1 MDKILFREEQRF
13 SQRWIWFLLLAAFA
27 VAVVPLWYGLICQVT
42 TGQPWGDK
50 PASNGVLAL
59 IASLVTLLMTGIL
72 LLFKSIRLQIE
83 IRGNDI
89 RFRYLPLVRK
99 WRSIAIT
106 EIERYEVGK
115 YRPVA
120 QYGGWGIR
128 QGSRKYGKAYNITG
142 NIGLKLFL
150 KNGKIILLGS
160 QRAQALSYAME
171 KLMKRSALHD
181 QISNR

>member
-1 MDKILFREEQRF
+1 MDKILFREEQKF
-13 SQRWIWFLLLAAFA
+13 SQRWIWFLLLATFAIA
-27 VAVVPLWYGLICQVT
+27 VAPLWYGLFYQVT
-42 TGQPWGDK
+42 TGQPWGDN
-50 PASNGVLAL
+50 PAGNGVLAL

-72 LLFKSIRLQIE
+72 LLFKTVRLQVE

-89 RFRYLPLVRK
+89 RFRYPPLVRK
-99 WRSIAIT
+99 WRRISRN

-128 QGSRKYGKAYNITG
+128 QGSRKYGKAYNVTG

-150 KNGKIILLGS
+150 KKGKIILLGS
-160 QRAQALSYAME
+160 QRAQALSYAMG
-171 KLMKRSALHD
+171 KLMAGNTLPD
-181 QISNR
+181 QI

>member
-1 MDKILFREEQRF
+1 MEKILFREEQKF
-13 SQRWIWFLLLAAFA
+13 SRRWIWFILPAAFA
-27 VAVVPLWYGLICQVT
+27 ASVVPLWYGLFRQVT
-42 TGQPWGDK
+42 TGQPWGDN

-59 IASLVTLLMTGIL
+59 TALLVTLLMTGIL
-72 LLFKSIRLQIE
+72 LLFKTMRLQVE
-83 IRGNDI
+83 IRENEI
-89 RFRYLPLVRK
+89 IFRYPPLVRK
-99 WRSIAIT
+99 WRRIVRT

-128 QGSRKYGKAYNITG
+128 QRSRKYGKAYNVTG

-160 QRAQALSYAME
+160 QRAQALSYAMG
-171 KLMKRSALHD
+171 KMMAGNTLPD
-181 QISNR
+181 QI